1 MESILTRLFLAG
13 SIFAVG
19 LGGATTATIIGVANA
34 TYKFLIRSDYQIS
47 DQARENSELAEKVL
61 REAEATRKAAEVIY
75 AERELLPEPLDDQ
88 DEQTDERQTRERPED
103 RRTWAQSEKPI
114 PSEQLDSFLDRP
126 EPVLPY

>member
-75 AERELLPEPLDDQ
+75 AERELLPEPLGDQ

>member
-47 DQARENSELAEKVL
+47 DQARENRELAEKVL

-75 AERELLPEPLDDQ
+75 AERELLPEPLGDQ
-88 DEQTDERQTRERPED
+88 DDQTDERQTRERPED

>member
-34 TYKFLIRSDYQIS
+34 TYKFLIRRDYQIS

>member
-88 DEQTDERQTRERPED
+88 DGQTEERQTRERPED

-126 EPVLPY
+126 EPVIPY

>member
-34 TYKFLIRSDYQIS
+34 TYKYLMRDDSYLQV
-47 DQARENSELAEKVL
+47 QAQQNSEIAERL
-61 REAEATRKAAEVIY
+61 LDEAEATRKAAEAVNGK
-75 AERELLPEPLDDQ
+75 REDDADQ

-126 EPVLPY
+126 EAILPY

>member
-88 DEQTDERQTRERPED
+88 DGQTEERQTRERPED

>member
-34 TYKFLIRSDYQIS
+34 TYKFLMRSDSYLQV
-47 DQARENSELAEKVL
+47 QAQQNSEIAERL
-61 REAEATRKAAEVIY
+61 LDEAEATRKAAEAVNG
-75 AERELLPEPLDDQ
+75 ERKLDGDQ

>member
-1 MESILTRLFLAG
+1 MESILTRLFLVG

-47 DQARENSELAEKVL
+47 DQARENSELVEKVL

>member
-19 LGGATTATIIGVANA
+19 LGGATAATIIGVANA
-34 TYKFLIRSDYQIS
+34 TYKYLMRSDSYLQV
-47 DQARENSELAEKVL
+47 QAQQNSEIAERL
-61 REAEATRKAAEVIY
+61 LDEAEATRKAAEAVHG
-75 AERELLPEPLDDQ
+75 ERKLDGDQ

-103 RRTWAQSEKPI
+103 RRTWANAEKPI

>member
-47 DQARENSELAEKVL
+47 DQARENRELAEKVL

-75 AERELLPEPLDDQ
+75 AERELLPEPLGDQ

>member
-34 TYKFLIRSDYQIS
+34 TYKYLMRTDSYLQV
-47 DQARENSELAEKVL
+47 QAQQNSEIAERL
-61 REAEATRKAAEVIY
+61 LDEAEATRKAAEAVNGKSEDD
-75 AERELLPEPLDDQ
+75 ADQ

-126 EPVLPY
+126 EVVLPY

>member
-1 MESILTRLFLAG
+1 MDSILTRLFLAG

-34 TYKFLIRSDYQIS
+34 TYKYLMRDDSYLQV
-47 DQARENSELAEKVL
+47 QAQQNSEIAERL
-61 REAEATRKAAEVIY
+61 LDEAEATRKAAEAVNGK
-75 AERELLPEPLDDQ
+75 REDNADQ

>member
-1 MESILTRLFLAG
+1 MDSILSRLFLAG

-34 TYKFLIRSDYQIS
+34 TYKYLIRSDYQIS
-47 DQARENSELAEKVL
+47 DQARENRELAEKVL

-75 AERELLPEPLDDQ
+75 AERELLPEPLGDK

-103 RRTWAQSEKPI
+103 RRTWANADAPI
-114 PSEQLDSFLDRP
+114 PQEQLDSFLDRP
-126 EPVLPY
+126 EPVIPY

>member
-47 DQARENSELAEKVL
+47 DQARENRDLAEKVL

-75 AERELLPEPLDDQ
+75 AERELLPEPLGDQ

>member
-34 TYKFLIRSDYQIS
+34 TYKYLIRSDYQIS

-75 AERELLPEPLDDQ
+75 AERELLPEPLGDQ

>member
-34 TYKFLIRSDYQIS
+34 TYKYLIRSDYQIS

-126 EPVLPY
+126 EAVLPY

>member
-34 TYKFLIRSDYQIS
+34 TYKYLMRDDSYLQV
-47 DQARENSELAEKVL
+47 QAQQNSEIAERL
-61 REAEATRKAAEVIY
+61 LDEAEATRKAAEAVNGK
-75 AERELLPEPLDDQ
+75 REDDADH

-126 EPVLPY
+126 EAVLPY

>member
-47 DQARENSELAEKVL
+47 DQARENRELAEKVL

-75 AERELLPEPLDDQ
+75 AERELDVPIQ
-88 DEQTDERQTRERPED
+88 QNYITWVSGAFFSSGSTSSTIGVTINTD
-103 RRTWAQSEKPI
+103 WAGETHI
-114 PSEQLDSFLDRP
+114 TF
-126 EPVLPY
+126 

>member
-34 TYKFLIRSDYQIS
+34 TYKYLMRSDSYLQV
-47 DQARENSELAEKVL
+47 QAQQNSEIAERL
-61 REAEATRKAAEVIY
+61 LDEAEATRKAAEAVNG
-75 AERELLPEPLDDQ
+75 ERKLDGDQ

>member
-34 TYKFLIRSDYQIS
+34 TYKYLMRDDSYLQV
-47 DQARENSELAEKVL
+47 QAQQNSEIAERL
-61 REAEATRKAAEVIY
+61 LDEAEATRKAAEAVNGKSEDD
-75 AERELLPEPLDDQ
+75 ADQ

-103 RRTWAQSEKPI
+103 RRTWANADAPI
-114 PSEQLDSFLDRP
+114 PTEQLDSFLDRP
-126 EPVLPY
+126 KPILPY